1 MYNLKTINTKKKPSS
16 PYKMKSMAEHCKKI
30 TPQNAAACISYKSS
44 LKKSNVKVKKKK
56 KKTKK

>member
-1 MYNLKTINTKKKPSS
+1 MYNLKKTNTKKPSA
-16 PYKMKSMAEHCKKI
+16 PYKMKSMSEHCKKI

-44 LKKSNVKVKKKK
+44 LKKSKLKVKK